1 MMAQVGPPMLCFGA
15 AERVAT
21 QLVPRLKNA
30 GIDCINIPT
39 VMGGLGVHIAILNTA
54 IEANTAATI
63 YMEEFNFKFEHA
75 KQNGPASD
83 VFPNIAGVDCEFC
96 TRTQIP
102 VLLQICVALNFVFLF
117 RLNAIHNYDVVTGYP
132 SGTRLVPALVQFFQS
147 REIIKTGV
155 AVIEDIQKLKTTFRV
170 QANNVVDTYRA
181 ALAINKATGQN
192 FPLSLAGLLTY
203 LVRGDF
209 QLKGKKASGNTWTA
223 PLTPKATKYAVNDA
237 IASFEVFRAMIEHAK
252 VLPKRLFLEF
262 FTPINE
268 STPEW
273 IASLQEINRVQDLVI
288 HDIRDKI
295 YSNVAGTVTD
305 NLETFLTVFD
315 KLSLERKFALL
326 QIVSGFESDFI
337 RAGAVP
343 IILIIASRNNP
354 PITPAYVRFLALS
367 TIYLYVPNGGETAMQ
382 AYIDGI
388 FSRHQ

>member
-21 QLVPRLKNA
+21 QLVPRLKTA
-30 GIDCINIPT
+30 GIDCVNIPT

-75 KQNGPASD
+75 KQKRPC
-83 VFPNIAGVDCEFC
+83 I
-96 TRTQIP
+96 R
-102 VLLQICVALNFVFLF
+102 
-117 RLNAIHNYDVVTGYP
+117 RYP

-155 AVIEDIQKLKTTFRV
+155 AVISLLSEP
-170 QANNVVDTYRA
+170 YRTN
-181 ALAINKATGQN
+181 L
-192 FPLSLAGLLTY
+192 LLTY

-223 PLTPKATKYAVNDA
+223 PLTPKATKYNDA

-273 IASLQEINRVQDLVI
+273 IASLREINRVQDLVI

-343 IILIIASRNNP
+343 IILIIASRNNT
-354 PITPAYVRFLALS
+354 PITPAYGRFLALS

-388 FSRHQ
+388 FSRHE